1 MAMTV
6 KELREAL
13 KQYPDDM
20 EVIVQSDSEG
30 NSYSPLYCVDGN
42 AVYIAREPWYGDVF
56 STDWTS
62 DEADMDEEEWDEM
75 LRMPRSLILVP
86 VN

>member
-1 MAMTV
+1 MAMKV
-6 KELREAL
+6 KELRETL
-13 KQYPDDM
+13 KNYPDEM

-56 STDWTS
+56 STDS
-62 DEADMDEEEWDEM
+62 SAEDECVDEEEWDEM

>member
-13 KQYPDDM
+13 KRYPDDM

-30 NSYSPLYCVDGN
+30 NSYSPLYRVDGN
-42 AVYIAREPWYGDVF
+42 AVYVARETWYGDVY
-56 STDWTS
+56 STESSAD
-62 DEADMDEEEWDEM
+62 DEWMDEEEWNEI

>member
-1 MAMTV
+1 MAMTI

-13 KQYPDDM
+13 KLYPDDM
-20 EVIVQSDSEG
+20 EVIVQSDAEG
-30 NSYSPLYCVDGN
+30 NSYSPLYCIDGN
-42 AVYIAREPWYGDVF
+42 AVYIARETWYGDVF
-56 STDWTS
+56 SAES
-62 DEADMDEEEWDEM
+62 SAEDECMDEEEWDEI